1 MTIERAA
8 IVCKER
14 GFQGVVL
21 TDHMDIDTPTGEDR
35 FMFDPGEQQL
45 MCDKISRKYGVELL
59 KGIELGLQPN
69 TVEKSRERLKDYKFD
84 MVIMSVHFVLGLDP
98 YHQPHFYEGKDHIKA
113 YGEYLSTILQCMSD
127 YGDFDSLGHYDYITR
142 YSPYKERVIRYRDF
156 PDLMDSILTY
166 LAQNGKA
173 LEINTNTYR
182 SRYRGA
188 ATPDPDLFRRFKE
201 LGGEFV
207 SLGSDS
213 HTEERIC
220 ENFDFFADFLSNC
233 GFRYQTMFRGRKAS
247 LTAI

>member
-14 GFQGVVL
+14 GLPGVAL
-21 TDHMDIDTPTGEDR
+21 TDHMDIDTPTGVDR
-35 FMFDPGEQQL
+35 FMFDPGQQQL

-69 TVEKSRERLKDYKFD
+69 TVEKSRERLSPFTFD
-84 MVIMSVHFVLGLDP
+84 TVILSVHFVDGLDP
-98 YHQPHFYEGKDHIKA
+98 YHQPDFFEGKDYIRA
-113 YGEYLSTILQCMSD
+113 YGRYLETILECIKG
-127 YGDFDSLGHYDYITR
+127 YGDFDTLGHYDYITR
-142 YSPYKERVIRYRDF
+142 YAPYKERVIRYSDF
-156 PDLMDSILTY
+156 PDLMDSILSY

-188 ATPDPDLFRRFKE
+188 SSPDPDIFRRFKE
-201 LGGEFV
+201 LGGKFV

-213 HTEERIC
+213 HTDDRIYD
-220 ENFDFFADFLSNC
+220 NFGFFADFLSNC
-233 GFRYQTMFRGRKAS
+233 GFRYLTMFRGRKAS
-247 LTAI
+247 LTSI